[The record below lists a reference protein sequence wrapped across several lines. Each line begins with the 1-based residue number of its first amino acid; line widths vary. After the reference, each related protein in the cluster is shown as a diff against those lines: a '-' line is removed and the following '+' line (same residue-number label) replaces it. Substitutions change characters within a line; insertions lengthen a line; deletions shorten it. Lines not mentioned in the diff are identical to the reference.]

1 MRKFSL
7 PFVILLTLSACGW
20 LDDEEKVEVD
30 TSKIVMEARAYAYND
45 LPSNIRSLTQD
56 GSYYHK
62 GNTGVSVKK
71 EEGWYI
77 RLISDNR
84 ELAKASCD
92 KGMLKNADLYD
103 TANSNWGRLYGK
115 YHNTPFLYNAQ
126 DSLIP
131 PTMSTVRY
139 YLFSLQRS
147 GETDT
152 SWWGP
157 IIEKPS
163 RLVFVCWQ
171 LDSTRQPTAKVV
183 Y

>member
-1 MRKFSL
+1 MRKFAL

-20 LDDEEKVEVD
+20 LDEEKVEVD
-30 TSKIVMEARAYAYND
+30 TSKIVTEARAYSYSD
-45 LPSNIRSLTQD
+45 LPSHIQPKAQD

-77 RLISDNR
+77 RLVSNNR
-84 ELAKASCD
+84 ELAKASCN
-92 KGMLKNADLYD
+92 KEMLKDANLYD
-103 TANSNWGRLYGK
+103 TAQWKTLYGK
-115 YHNTPFLYNAQ
+115 YRNAPMLYNAQ

-131 PTMSTVRY
+131 PTMSNERY
-139 YLFSLQRS
+139 HLFSLQRN

-163 RLVFVCWQ
+163 RLVFVCAQ